1 MKVMYEGLLVGEIVT
16 NRSLTVDEA
25 IELVDVDAFCE
36 RHQLD
41 KEELDPNV
49 FELVY

>member
-36 RHQLD
+36 NHQLD
-41 KEELDPNV
+41 KDELDPSV